1 MVIKML
7 IMLGEKMEEN
17 TGNFNKEIENTKKNQ
32 SKLTEI
38 ENTLEGINNRLEYAR
53 EWISDLENSIVEII
67 QSKQQK
73 EKKNKKLWG

>member
-53 EWISDLENSIVEII
+53 E
-67 QSKQQK
+67 
-73 EKKNKKLWG
+73 